1 MSSTDES
8 SNGVQLT
15 IDSLL
20 RLAFKYQLAFD
31 GNFIVSKKTSSTTI
45 KNSSF
50 EEVGFR
56 FISCENY
63 DFDGGIK
70 LHFICTGEL
79 NRIFERFAA
88 NNVIHA
94 SIFNLWY
101 ENEDD
106 FEYYIVSESDD
117 CDFINVDE
125 IELSASSSEQKVG
138 FDKCLQSYWD
148 SNEIGKIRTACAL
161 KL

>member
-1 MSSTDES
+1 MSETDTS
-8 SNGVQLT
+8 SNGIQQT

-20 RLAFKYQLAFD
+20 QLAFKYQLAFD

-45 KNSSF
+45 KSSIF
-50 EEVGFR
+50 EDIGFR
-56 FISCENY
+56 FISCEKY

-79 NRIFERFAA
+79 SRIFERFAA

-101 ENEDD
+101 EKEDD
-106 FEYYIVSESDD
+106 FEYYSVSDGDD
-117 CDFINVDE
+117 CDFVHVDN
-125 IELSASSSEQKVG
+125 IEFSSSSNEQKAD